1 MVDCVVDFNTFEDMF
16 STWLYIENQEIL
28 SFVIAMHGEQYLL
41 VSQVE
46 FLKINM
52 YFIKDLEEI

>member
-1 MVDCVVDFNTFEDMF
+1 MVGCVVDFNTFEDMF
-16 STWLYIENQEIL
+16 STWLYIETENFKF
-28 SFVIAMHGEQYLL
+28 FVIVMCGQQYLF

-52 YFIKDLEEI
+52 YFIKDLKN